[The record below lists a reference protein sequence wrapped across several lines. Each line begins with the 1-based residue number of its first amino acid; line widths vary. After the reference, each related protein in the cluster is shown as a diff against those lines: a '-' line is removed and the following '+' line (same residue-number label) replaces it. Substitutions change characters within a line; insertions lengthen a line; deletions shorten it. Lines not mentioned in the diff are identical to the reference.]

1 MARLIEA
8 DALKKA
14 IMAEPWKEQ
23 INSVRLTVDYINII
37 IDEQP
42 TVDAVEVVHGRWNID
57 DYDSGDPGYYSAFI
71 EVHCSECGYELG
83 AESGQY
89 GWCYG
94 DPFPLNYCP
103 NCGAHMD
110 LEVKDA

>member
-1 MARLIEA
+1 MRLIDA
-8 DALKKA
+8 DATFELFRRCGSRDYRREKGT
-14 IMAEPWKEQ
+14 IMDAMKMISHPEY
-23 INSVRLTVDYINII
+23 T
-37 IDEQP
+37 P
-42 TVDAVEVVHGRWNID
+42 TVDAVPVVHGRWNID

-103 NCGAHMD
+103 NCGAKMD
-110 LEVKDA
+110 LDQ